1 MNPKMPP
8 TDLPSFQPEAMQAW
22 LYSGT
27 SGGLEKNL
35 HFEGVTRA
43 PPAPQG
49 NEVLVR
55 VISAALNP
63 VDYKLPEM
71 GLPARMLIG
80 MPASPGMDFCGRV
93 VATGPLAK
101 HFKEDQLVYGCPS
114 RPVQFG
120 SLGEYLS
127 ISADKIAVIPDGVS
141 ADNAAALPV
150 AGLTA
155 YQSLEGH
162 VKAGQKVLINGASGG
177 CGVFAIQIA
186 KQMGCHVTTISS
198 TRNIEL
204 CLRMGAD
211 EVIDYTAHKD
221 LVAKLQERKVVFDC
235 IVDHI
240 GLPSTLYY
248 QCHHFLKED
257 GAFVQV
263 GASAMMTFLSRMVW
277 PSFLGGGQRK
287 YVAVAMKNDQKQL
300 AQLGEW
306 LAEGKIQVQLDS
318 VFEFQ
323 DAEKAFEKLRSG
335 RARGK
340 IVVHVSDPNHQN
352 MESFGIGL

>member
-1 MNPKMPP
+1 MDSMPP
-8 TDLPSFQPEAMQAW
+8 MDLASFQPESMKAW

-27 SGGLEKNL
+27 SGGLENNL
-35 HFEGVTRA
+35 KFNPSARA

-49 NEVLVR
+49 NEVLIR
-55 VISAALNP
+55 VLSAALNP
-63 VDYKLPEM
+63 VDYKFPEL
-71 GLPARMLIG
+71 GLPARML
-80 MPASPGMDFCGRV
+80 MTFPASPGMDFCGRV

-101 HFKEDQLVYGCPS
+101 HFKEDQLVHGCPA

-120 SLGEYLS
+120 SLGEY
-127 ISADKIAVIPDGVS
+127 IVIGADRIGAVPENVS
-141 ADNAAALPV
+141 VDHAAAVSL

-155 YQSLEGH
+155 YQSLDGH
-162 VKAGQKVLINGASGG
+162 VKAGEKVLINGASGG
-177 CGVFAIQIA
+177 CGIFAVQIA
-186 KQMGCHVTTISS
+186 KQLGCHVTTTCS

-211 EVIDYTAHKD
+211 AVIDYTAHKD
-221 LVAKLQERKVVFDC
+221 LVAELQKRNETFDC
-235 IVDHI
+235 IVDNV
-240 GLPSTLYY
+240 GLPAALYY

-263 GASAMMTFLSRMVW
+263 GASSLTTFLGRMGW

-287 YVAVAMKNDQKQL
+287 FVPVMTQMDHKKL
-300 AQLGEW
+300 VQLGEW
-306 LAEGKIQVQLDS
+306 VSEGKIQIQLDS
-318 VFEFQ
+318 VFEFHEAQ
-323 DAEKAFEKLRSG
+323 KAFERLRSG

-340 IVVHVSDPNHQN
+340 IVVHVSDPHNQD